1 MVLLPNFPIVVRP
14 KGGLSEPSVLL
25 VETPDLVHHGVRG
38 GLREDDGLGHVVIVR
53 PPPSVSYQSANS
65 QQAVSSNRNT
75 TIVKFKIFRNF

>member
-38 GLREDDGLGHVVIVR
+38 GLREDDGLGHVVIVSV
-53 PPPSVSYQSANS
+53 SVSYQSANS
-65 QQAVSSNRNT
+65 QRAVSSNRNT

>member
-53 PPPSVSYQSANS
+53 PPAKCLLS
-65 QQAVSSNRNT
+65 
-75 TIVKFKIFRNF
+75 IGK